1 MRQQWRVWCCLAW
14 VLWMAKTSGGVVTWS
29 PCVRSPSGICTTS
42 RPSSIVPA
50 LEAFRVGHP
59 AMAPR
64 VPCLP
69 MGVRPQ

>member
-1 MRQQWRVWCCLAW
+1 
-14 VLWMAKTSGGVVTWS
+14 MAKTSGGVVTWV
-29 PCVRSPSGICTTS
+29 PVRAFPERDLHDFTPQQYCAQ
-42 RPSSIVPA
+42 P

-64 VPCLP
+64 VQCLP